1 MCVCED
7 AEYTN
12 RVCAVCCVCFA
23 SVLSFWL
30 CLAYLG
36 VSSPEPRLFPCLLAF
51 EKTILGASL
60 KELVDQD
67 QTVSKQVVES
77 LEDQKGYAT
86 EFTEEA
92 RGTAGK
98 KEGRRVRNVLD
109 DLSIQKGK
117 PQARREE
124 VPAGA
129 MRRLQG

>member
-1 MCVCED
+1 LAFQVR
-7 AEYTN
+7 N
-12 RVCAVCCVCFA
+12 RDF
-23 SVLSFWL
+23 
-30 CLAYLG
+30 
-36 VSSPEPRLFPCLLAF
+36 FPCLLAF

-77 LEDQKGYAT
+77 REDQKGYVIETTA
-86 EFTEEA
+86 EA
-92 RGTAGK
+92 RGTAGQ

-124 VPAGA
+124 VSAGA